1 MDLYSRVFFDEKIR
15 EISFFGSALAGAREV
30 SSRGT
35 MSAPSVFPK
44 AEILRETHWRCF
56 LLGNQAA
63 ALSIL

>member
-15 EISFFGSALAGAREV
+15 EISFWQRFGRRAGGHFRE
-30 SSRGT
+30 T